1 MRPDSSR
8 QNALLVALAV
18 TVAACTGAG
27 DPSTVVEPT
36 TGGIETTTTTTAP
49 SSTTT
54 TVATTTTTTTN
65 AGSLVPGLRVDWV
78 PIDPAGE
85 PKAVVT
91 PTGIVLPVVGRDGD
105 FYVVTTPCANQA
117 TVAGS
122 PITGA
127 NVVIDPGHG
136 GEEPGAVG
144 PEHGL
149 AEKDLNFAIAE
160 EVKALLEAA
169 GATVVL
175 TRTADYRITLATRG
189 EIATNLAPQAFVSIH
204 HNADPD
210 EVRATPGTET
220 YYQIA
225 SEDSKRLSGLVYEET
240 FQAFAPYGDIG
251 WVSDTDAG
259 AKYRL
264 TDSGGD
270 YYGILKR
277 TAGVPA
283 VLSEAAFISNPA
295 EEALLLTPEFRT
307 AEARAIARA
316 VVRFL
321 GTADPGS
328 GYVEPYPGLSR
339 RDQAAAPPGARTPP
353 SADTAR
359 RSRSRPGGTRRAR

>member
-1 MRPDSSR
+1 MEARHAR
-8 QNALLVALAV
+8 QNALFVVALGLA
-18 TVAACTGAG
+18 AACSGAG
-27 DPSTVVEPT
+27 DPSTVAEPT
-36 TGGIETTTTTTAP
+36 TSEVETTTTTTVAP

-54 TVATTTTTTTN
+54 TVATTTTTTN
-65 AGSLVPGLRVDWV
+65 AGSLVPGLRVDWA

-85 PKAVVT
+85 AKAVVT
-91 PTGIVLPVVGRDGD
+91 PTGIILPVVGRDGD
-105 FYVVTTPCANQA
+105 LYVVTTPCNNQA
-117 TVAGS
+117 TVAGT
-122 PITGA
+122 PVTGA

-144 PEHGL
+144 PDHGL
-149 AEKDLNFAIAE
+149 TEKELNFAIAE
-160 EVKALLEAA
+160 EVKALLEAT

-175 TRTADYRITLATRG
+175 TRTSDYRITLATRG
-189 EIATNLAPQAFVSIH
+189 QIATNLAPQAFVSIH

-225 SEDSKRLSGLVYEET
+225 SEESKRLSGLVYEEVA
-240 FQAFAPYGDIG
+240 QAFAPYGDIG
-251 WVSDTDAG
+251 WVADTDAG

-283 VLSEAAFISNPA
+283 VLSEAAFISNPP
-295 EEALLLTPEFRT
+295 EEALLLTPEFRST
-307 AEARAIARA
+307 EARAIARA

-321 GTADPGS
+321 GTPDPGS
-328 GYVEPYPGLSR
+328 GYVEPYP
-339 RDQAAAPPGARTPP
+339 RTQP
-353 SADTAR
+353 AG
-359 RSRSRPGGTRRAR
+359 PGGGAAGCEDPALG